1 MLFVLKKAILPATL
15 LLAFTAHLP
24 LHAKEDQSRF
34 ETSKT
39 MAYETRT
46 VLQLLETVHYKNES
60 ISEESFQ
67 EVITN
72 FMGELDDPRLF
83 FLASDETHLKE
94 IGRKLGENLHE
105 EGTLDIP
112 FEIFETYYKRTK
124 VRTAWIQKE
133 LQTDFDFTTDEIYT
147 FDRSEA
153 PWPSSTDEADALWRK
168 KLKFELLQELL
179 NDKTAEEAKEKVSAR
194 YNRRSKNLDDVQE
207 IHIQEHF
214 LTTLSRLYDP
224 HSLFFSA
231 ESLEDFS
238 ILMQLSLQGIGAV
251 LSTED
256 GYCVIKEL
264 VPGGPASLSR
274 QLHPNDRI
282 VTVQQEAAEPVDVVD
297 MELRKVVKLIRG
309 KKGTTVEL
317 TLIPY
322 NAVDESERKTVS
334 LIRDSVQLNASRSKA
349 NIYEVP
355 NSKGEIS
362 TIGVIDIPSFY
373 GSINEERN
381 SGSHRKSVSEDVEEL
396 VLKLKEA
403 NVQGII
409 MDLRYNGGGLLS
421 EAVELTGLFIRRG
434 PVVQVR
440 NSTGQINVYPDINP
454 KVAYDG
460 PLMVLTSRFSASA
473 SEIVAGALQNYGR
486 ALIIGD
492 SSTHGKGSV
501 QEVIEMKKI
510 TPRRLRQSKDLG
522 ATKLTIQ
529 KFYLPNGY
537 STQMKGVVSDI
548 QIPSIVEYLPVG
560 ESDLPN
566 ALSWDTIRPAPFAQ
580 NSIDP
585 SLLKKLR
592 EANQSRQET
601 LEEFSFLTERINWS
615 RLKQDEVSISLNLE
629 DRQKQKVTDE
639 AVREKMDERQTELA
653 KLNYPETEVQLD
665 SVLKS
670 AISEEEKVVTID
682 EETSE
687 EKEIPKFDIHLR
699 EALRILTDTL
709 DLEPDTKHWEMT
721 AQATIHRKPGKKIT
735 R

>member
-1 MLFVLKKAILPATL
+1 MRFALKKTILPATL
-15 LLAFTAHLP
+15 LLALTAHLS
-24 LHAKEDQSRF
+24 LHAEQDKTTF
-34 ETSKT
+34 ETTKT

-60 ISEESFQ
+60 ISEEAFQ
-67 EVITN
+67 EVLTN
-72 FMGELDDPRLF
+72 FMGELDDHRLF
-83 FLASDETHLKE
+83 FLKSDEIHFKE
-94 IGRKLGENLHE
+94 IGKKLGEDLHQ
-105 EGTLDIP
+105 EGSLDIP
-112 FEIFETYYKRTK
+112 FEIFETYYKRAK

-133 LQTDFDFTTDEIYT
+133 LETDFDFTIDEVYT

-153 PWPSSTDEADALWRK
+153 PWPSSTAEADTLWRK
-168 KLKFELLQELL
+168 RLKFELLQELL
-179 NDKTAEEAKEKVSAR
+179 NDKTIEKAKEKVSAR
-194 YNRRSKNLDDVQE
+194 YNRRSKNLDDVEE
-207 IHIQEHF
+207 IHVQEQF
-214 LTTLSRLYDP
+214 LTTLSQLYDP

-264 VPGGPASLSR
+264 VPGGPASLSK

-282 VTVQQEAAEPVDVVD
+282 VTVRQKGEEPVDVVD

-322 NAVDESERKTVS
+322 DAVDESERNTVS
-334 LIRDSVQLNASRSKA
+334 LVRDSVQLNASRSKA
-349 NIYEVP
+349 NLYEVP

-362 TIGVIDIPSFY
+362 TIGVIEIPSFY
-373 GSINEERN
+373 GSINEEKN
-381 SGSHRKSVSEDVEEL
+381 SDHRKSVSEDVEEL
-396 VLKLKEA
+396 IVKLKEA

-454 KVAYDG
+454 KVAYNG
-460 PLMVLTSRFSASA
+460 PLIVLTSRFSASA

-510 TPRRLRQSKDLG
+510 TPRRLRQLTNLG

-537 STQMKGVVSDI
+537 STQMKGVISDI
-548 QIPSIVEYLPVG
+548 TIPSIVEYLPVK

-566 ALSWDTIRPAPFAQ
+566 ALSWDTIRPAPFAR

-585 SLLKKLR
+585 NLLKKLR

-601 LEEFSFLTERINWS
+601 LEEFAFLTERINWS
-615 RLKQDEVSISLNLE
+615 RLKQDQVSISLNLE
-629 DRQKQKVTDE
+629 ERQKQKAIDE
-639 AVREKMDERQTELA
+639 AFREKMDERQTTLA
-653 KLNYPETEVQLD
+653 KLNYPKTEVRLD
-665 SVLKS
+665 SVIKS
-670 AISEEEKVVTID
+670 SID
-682 EETSE
+682 EEEQTETTNEDSSE
-687 EKEIPKFDIHLR
+687 EKEVPKFDIHLR

-709 DLEPDTKHWEMT
+709 DLEPDGKHWEMT
-721 AQATIHRKPGKKIT
+721 AQATMQRKPGKKVT